1 MKIINSIRY
10 LLEFVIIITFF
21 FLFKI
26 LGLKL
31 SSFISGKIF
40 TFLGPL
46 FRSKKIFTKNFKIA
60 FPNTPES
67 TTKKYFNEMWNYY
80 GRIFAE
86 YPFLFKF
93 RKDENNKYIEII
105 GEEILREI
113 KDKQENVIFIS
124 GHFDNFELM
133 AMYLEKF
140 GIKLSAIYRPLNN
153 LFMNRIMEN
162 LRKKYI
168 CKNQIKKGRSSI
180 RELLNLYKNGSSIAL
195 MIDQRVSE
203 SSKVNFFKK
212 EAYTTTIPAQF
223 VKKFNCRVVP
233 IYIERIESV
242 NFKLKVFEPIRFKE
256 NQNIEEITIILNNW
270 LEKVISL
277 NPSKW
282 IWTHDRWK

>member
-1 MKIINSIRY
+1 M
-10 LLEFVIIITFF
+10 
-21 FLFKI
+21 FKI

-93 RKDENNKYIEII
+93 RKDESNKYIEII

-153 LFMNRIMEN
+153 LFMNKIIEN
-162 LRKKYI
+162 LRK
-168 CKNQIKKGRSSI
+168 
-180 RELLNLYKNGSSIAL
+180 
-195 MIDQRVSE
+195 
-203 SSKVNFFKK
+203 
-212 EAYTTTIPAQF
+212 
-223 VKKFNCRVVP
+223 
-233 IYIERIESV
+233 IY
-242 NFKLKVFEPIRFKE
+242 L
-256 NQNIEEITIILNNW
+256 
-270 LEKVISL
+270 
-277 NPSKW
+277 
-282 IWTHDRWK
+282 

>member
-1 MKIINSIRY
+1 MKIINLIRY
-10 LLEFVIIITFF
+10 FLEFIIIIIFF

-26 LGLKL
+26 LGLKF

-40 TFLGPL
+40 TFFGPL
-46 FRSKKIFTKNFKIA
+46 FRSKKTIIKNFKIA
-60 FPNTPES
+60 FPNTPIENIKEHS
-67 TTKKYFNEMWNYY
+67 YKMWNYY

-86 YPFLFKF
+86 YPFLSDF
-93 RKDENNKYIEII
+93 RNDKKNKYIKII
-105 GEEILREI
+105 GEEILEEI
-113 KDKQENVIFIS
+113 KKNKENVIFVS

-133 AMYLEKF
+133 AMYLEKS
-140 GIKLSAIYRPLNN
+140 GITLSAIYRPLNN

-203 SSKVNFFKK
+203 SLRVNFFNKG
-212 EAYTTTIPAQF
+212 AYTTTIPAQF
-223 VKKFNCRVVP
+223 IKKYNCRVVP
-233 IYIERIESV
+233 IHIERIKGV
-242 NFKLKVFEPIRFKE
+242 NFQLKIFEPIKFRE
-256 NQNIEEITIILNNW
+256 NQNIEEITVVLNDW
-270 LEKVISL
+270 LEKVIIS

>member
-1 MKIINSIRY
+1 MKIINLIRY
-10 LLEFVIIITFF
+10 FLEFVIIIIFF

-26 LGLKL
+26 LGLKF

-40 TFLGPL
+40 TFFGPL
-46 FRSKKIFTKNFKIA
+46 FRSKKTIIKNFKIA
-60 FPNTPES
+60 FPNTPIENIKEHS
-67 TTKKYFNEMWNYY
+67 YKMWNYY

-86 YPFLFKF
+86 YPFLSDF
-93 RKDENNKYIEII
+93 RNDKKNKYIQII
-105 GEEILREI
+105 GEEILEEI
-113 KDKQENVIFIS
+113 KKNKENVIFVS

-133 AMYLEKF
+133 AMYLEKS
-140 GIKLSAIYRPLNN
+140 GITLSAIYRPLNN

-203 SSKVNFFKK
+203 SSRVNFFNKG
-212 EAYTTTIPAQF
+212 AYTTTIPAQF
-223 VKKFNCRVVP
+223 IKKYNCRVVP
-233 IYIERIESV
+233 IHIERIKGV
-242 NFKLKVFEPIRFKE
+242 NFQLKIFEPIKFRE
-256 NQNIEEITIILNNW
+256 NQNIEEITVVLNDW
-270 LEKVISL
+270 LEKVIIS

>member
-1 MKIINSIRY
+1 MKIINLIRY
-10 LLEFVIIITFF
+10 FLEFVIIIIFF

-26 LGLKL
+26 LGLKF

-40 TFLGPL
+40 TFFGPL
-46 FRSKKIFTKNFKIA
+46 FRSKKTIIKNFKIA
-60 FPNTPES
+60 FPNTPIENIKEHS
-67 TTKKYFNEMWNYY
+67 YKMWNYY

-86 YPFLFKF
+86 YPFLSDF
-93 RKDENNKYIEII
+93 RNDKKNKYIKII
-105 GEEILREI
+105 GEEILEEI
-113 KDKQENVIFIS
+113 KKNKENVIFVS

-133 AMYLEKF
+133 AMYLEKS
-140 GIKLSAIYRPLNN
+140 GITLSAIYRPLNN

-203 SSKVNFFKK
+203 SLRVNFFNKG
-212 EAYTTTIPAQF
+212 AYTTTIPAQF
-223 VKKFNCRVVP
+223 IKKYNCRVVP
-233 IYIERIESV
+233 IHIERIKGV
-242 NFKLKVFEPIRFKE
+242 NFQLKIFEPIKFRE
-256 NQNIEEITIILNNW
+256 NQNIEEITVVLNDW
-270 LEKVISL
+270 LEKVIIS